1 MLKNASSPETSF
13 DANFDVKSE
22 EQRYLSG
29 MRKMRPWRFLN

>member
-29 MRKMRPWRFLN
+29 MRKIMSLCFI

>member
-29 MRKMRPWRFLN
+29 TWKIMSLCFI